1 MNYNIRVKLIL
12 SQFFVCL
19 NFRNSFRNYSS
30 LSTGLNSMSA
40 VILEDFVKSFIK
52 KPLTEKQTH
61 YIMRFVVAI
70 FGGICVCLVFLVEKL
85 GTVLQLSIS
94 LGAVSNGPLLGIF
107 TMGVLLPWIGGTAV
121 LCGGA
126 TGLGIMAWIC
136 ARAQAA
142 IASGELSFPTKPV
155 DTQGCGYIFMAENA
169 FSMVAINGTAAAPAI
184 DEPIELDFNIYHIS
198 YLWYTLVGAMITIIV
213 SAIVSTVSGFNNPR
227 EMDPNLFAPCIRRCL
242 KLDLKREEPLG
253 TENDIRYAS
262 CQDLKAISS
271 ET

>member
-1 MNYNIRVKLIL
+1 
-12 SQFFVCL
+12 
-19 NFRNSFRNYSS
+19 
-30 LSTGLNSMSA
+30 MSA

-61 YIMRFVVAI
+61 YVMRFVVAI

-94 LGAVSNGPLLGIF
+94 LSAVSNGPLLGIF

-121 LCGGA
+121 VFGGA

-142 IASGELSFPTKPV
+142 IASGELSFIAKPV
-155 DTQGCGYIFMAENA
+155 DTQGCGYIFMADEPLN
-169 FSMVAINGTAAAPAI
+169 MLAINGTNVPI
-184 DEPIELDFNIYHIS
+184 FEEPESDFTIYHIS
-198 YLWYTLVGAMITIIV
+198 YLWYTLFGALITITV
-213 SAIVSTVSGFNNPR
+213 SFIISLISGFNDPHK
-227 EMDPNLFAPCIRRCL
+227 MDPKLFAPFVRRLL
-242 KLDLKREEPLG
+242 KLEMKREEPIG
-253 TENDIRYAS
+253 TEDDIRYAS
-262 CQDLKAISS
+262 CLDLKAISS